1 MIIPLKIKGYAIMDT
16 LVNFPAYKGWVDFGI
31 YNVWNK
37 EYRTVY
43 SQQSEITFSPV
54 SSMRAQGRTF
64 GLSYTF
70 NY

>member
-1 MIIPLKIKGYAIMDT
+1 MDT
-16 LVNFPAYKGWVDFGI
+16 LVIFRAYKGWVDFGI

-37 EYRTVY
+37 DYRTVY

-54 SSMRAQGRTF
+54 SSMRTQGHTF
-64 GLSYTF
+64 GLSDTF